1 MNSEHY
7 SKLKRMYLQSNVNMQ
22 LYPTTECEIE
32 LRKATISIALSDQYF
47 HALNA
52 VHGSVYFKLLDDS
65 AFFAVN
71 SIVEDAFVLTT
82 SFTSNLVRPVS
93 SGKIEAIGQVRFES
107 KNLFMAESTL
117 YDEKGNEIAFG
128 SGSFVK
134 SKINLSEEIGY
145 K

>member
-7 SKLKRMYLQSNVNMQ
+7 SKLKRMYLQSNVNAQ

>member
-7 SKLKRMYLQSNVNMQ
+7 SKLKRMYLQSNVNTQ
-22 LYPTTECEIE
+22 LYPTTECKIE
-32 LRKATISIALSDQYF
+32 LRKATISIALSGKYF

>member
-1 MNSEHY
+1 
-7 SKLKRMYLQSNVNMQ
+7 MYLQSNVNTQ
-22 LYPTTECEIE
+22 LYPTTECEID
-32 LRKATISIALSDQYF
+32 LRKATISIVLSDQYF

-93 SGKIEAIGQVRFES
+93 SGKIEAVGQVRFES

>member
-1 MNSEHY
+1 M
-7 SKLKRMYLQSNVNMQ
+7 
-22 LYPTTECEIE
+22 
-32 LRKATISIALSDQYF
+32 RKATISITLFDQYF

-93 SGKIEAIGQVRFES
+93 SGKIKAVGKVRFES

-117 YDEKGNEIAFG
+117 YDEKGNEITFG

-134 SKINLSEEIGY
+134 SKIKLSEEIGY